1 MPIRMTERNQR
12 PLLDIA
18 SYGRRGPHGHGAF
31 TPAEREHI
39 SRTVGRVPEVMV
51 KVSGGGK
58 SSGQVAAHFRYV
70 DRNGT
75 LEMETDDGERLS
87 GRGIANGL
95 VTDWDL
101 ELEGTKPPPGK
112 LRTSTKQPKLAH
124 NIIFSMPP
132 GTPPDKLLAAVRT
145 FAREEWALKHR
156 FMMALHTD
164 EPHPHVHV
172 VVKAMSEQGKRL
184 NPNPTALRA
193 WRAQF
198 ARHLRAQGIAAN
210 ATERSV
216 RGVSRSHHHDG
227 IYRAMR
233 RGASTFY
240 RQRTREVVTEIAKGG
255 LKTEPGKAQLLGTR
269 QEIVRGWQAVAQT
282 LARDGQQD
290 LARRVVDFVCQMLPA
305 RTDKEHLSVDL
316 IEHHRRQ
323 SVRERDRTR

>member
-1 MPIRMTERNQR
+1 MPNRMIERDQR

-18 SYGRRGPHGHGAF
+18 SYGRRGPHGHGVL
-31 TPAEREHI
+31 TPAERDHI
-39 SRTVGRVPEVMV
+39 ARTVGRAPEVMV
-51 KVSGGGK
+51 KISGGGK
-58 SSGQVAAHFRYV
+58 SSGEVAAHFRYI

-75 LEMETDDGERLS
+75 LEMETDQGERVS

-95 VTDWDL
+95 VSDWDL

-145 FAREEWALKHR
+145 FAREEWGLKHR
-156 FMMALHTD
+156 YVMALHTD

-184 NPNPTALRA
+184 NPNPTALRS
-193 WRAQF
+193 WRALF
-198 ARHLRAQGIAAN
+198 ARQLRAQGVAAN

-216 RGVSRSHHHDG
+216 RGVSKSHDHDG
-227 IYRAMR
+227 IYRAAR

-240 RQRTREVVTEIAKGG
+240 RQRAKEVAIEIANGG
-255 LKTEPGKAQLLGTR
+255 LNPEAGKARLLGTR

-290 LARRVVDFVCQMLPA
+290 LARKVADFVRQMPPV
-305 RTDKEHLSVDL
+305 RTDKEHIAASLL
-316 IEHHRRQ
+316 EHRQ
-323 SVRERDRTR
+323 RAQFRETENTR